1 MLLKFCPVLL
11 GSLIGV
17 LASQKPYLL
26 KEKNHMNSPLT
37 SPNDQSF
44 AESGLVGSAQ
54 PAALNHGA
62 VSKYFQDI
70 YMAQHNPKE
79 IEFGHVFENSNDWE
93 QRFEKINLDNLSRQG
108 KVRWGDKHGGYGE
121 HYWDLNHA
129 GHGGES
135 DAEETEQSD
144 IYAEYPQETQ
154 TSNVLLN
161 PNNQRTF
168 SRSKRNPDDDVEFIN
183 EKAKSIILND
193 RTPKHG
199 GNYRNAK
206 KSRSKRSTTNKYY
219 FKNKYH

>member
-62 VSKYFQDI
+62 VSKYFQYAHHPALDQ
-70 YMAQHNPKE
+70 YEHGHKQGNEQHF
-79 IEFGHVFENSNDWE
+79 IENHAKGHPHIGEFKN
-93 QRFEKINLDNLSRQG
+93 